1 VDKGSKKELN
11 QALFDMENEIK
22 LLDSPVSN
30 NLMNYLNKVKSTIAG
45 VFFFNDDGEAVDV
58 RTDLKCPYCESKVY
72 DNRAK
77 KRDPNDSYYRTKKP
91 DFGCS
96 NFEPE
101 SCSGGTWKNNDLD
114 SGVWF
119 SASWWLTSTPI
130 PQEWNI

>member
-1 VDKGSKKELN
+1 MEKGSKKDLS

-22 LLDSPVSN
+22 LLDSSVSN
-30 NLMNYLNKVKSTIAG
+30 NLLNCLNKVKSTIAN
-45 VFFFNDDGEAVDV
+45 VFFFNDEGEAVDV
-58 RTDLKCPYCESKVY
+58 RKDLLCPYCKEKVY

-77 KRDPNDSYYRTKKP
+77 KRDPNDAYYKTRKP

-101 SCSGGTWKNNDLD
+101 SCGGGTWKDNDID
-114 SGVWF
+114 SGVWY